1 MRLMGAP
8 AAEALY
14 REMEAALERRK
25 SRTLLVFRQEG
36 EAASRSYLTMI
47 RRSCEAHGVPLLEA
61 DMENMDALTA
71 PEIGGAI
78 AISRGEISIPP
89 SLDVDGCGQA
99 AFAALCTGEGFSF
112 NTPCTAEGCIRL
124 LDHYGIQL
132 AGRHAVILGRS
143 VRVGKPLALLLLQR
157 DATVTVCHSHSR
169 ALPELCR
176 QGDILI
182 CAAGAPGLVD
192 ASFVRP
198 GQTVINVGGDADEEA
213 VEPVVAHL
221 APFKGGVGPVT
232 TAVLLRHVNRL

>member
-14 REMEAALERRK
+14 REMEAVLERRK

-61 DMENMDALTA
+61 DMEDMDALTA

-89 SLDVDGCGQA
+89 SLDVDGC
-99 AFAALCTGEGFSF
+99 EGFSF